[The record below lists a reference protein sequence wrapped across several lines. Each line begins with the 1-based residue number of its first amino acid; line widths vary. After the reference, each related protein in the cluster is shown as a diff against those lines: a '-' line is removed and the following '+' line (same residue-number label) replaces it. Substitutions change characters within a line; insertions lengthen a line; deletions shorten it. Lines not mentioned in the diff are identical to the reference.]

1 MKISPITSFY
11 GTQYKKEQ
19 FKTPEKGCVSQNT
32 GINFPGYNDY
42 MLSFGA
48 RVDKGVDR
56 FYETNKDR
64 MPQTVKIYIESLDDK
79 SKVSPLEAQQKA
91 YELLEI
97 AQSVEDIKNAYS
109 DEQLFKD
116 LINPLES
123 RATRGIL
130 NSLKENDELLKLSG
144 QGVLKDK
151 SNLTVYLVKKVFLE
165 NKTVDVNQLDININD
180 EETSDSTSKNEDAN
194 ILQFMIYQK
203 SKALKHKKLQDLTQ
217 QEFAIQQLDN
227 ELVFQNKQVHK
238 LKNAISQLEKS
249 IEEDE
254 QTKEKLQSENQYLT
268 SDERVKNLNDIDT
281 LNANIQNKHLQID
294 QAKNNIDKVKEKIEV
309 IQLKKED
316 VQNGVFDFQ
325 KPVEVEIKK

>member
-1 MKISPITSFY
+1 MRKNIFVRLKEYFSTYPIKRKLYTFLTLLSLWLSLFVSGLIAPRPAPMQANQQQTLSQQFENRTGEITLTKQIFSESNGILRLDFTTKNQINGLDTGIDPQKLKWKIYAKNKEVLAKMEVIPIVDEKIS
-11 GTQYKKEQ
+11 
-19 FKTPEKGCVSQNT
+19 V
-32 GINFPGYNDY
+32 
-42 MLSFGA
+42 
-48 RVDKGVDR
+48 
-56 FYETNKDR
+56 
-64 MPQTVKIYIESLDDK
+64 
-79 SKVSPLEAQQKA
+79 
-91 YELLEI
+91 
-97 AQSVEDIKNAYS
+97 
-109 DEQLFKD
+109 
-116 LINPLES
+116 
-123 RATRGIL
+123 
-130 NSLKENDELLKLSG
+130 
-144 QGVLKDK
+144 
-151 SNLTVYLVKKVFLE
+151 LVKNLPSNFEAIAIEVE

-180 EETSDSTSKNEDAN
+180 EETSDSTSKNKDAN

-281 LNANIQNKHLQID
+281 LNANVQNKHLQID

-316 VQNGVFDFQ
+316 VQNVVFDFQ

>member
-1 MKISPITSFY
+1 M
-11 GTQYKKEQ
+11 
-19 FKTPEKGCVSQNT
+19 
-32 GINFPGYNDY
+32 
-42 MLSFGA
+42 
-48 RVDKGVDR
+48 
-56 FYETNKDR
+56 
-64 MPQTVKIYIESLDDK
+64 VKNLPSDFEAIAIE
-79 SKVSPLEAQQKA
+79 V
-91 YELLEI
+91 
-97 AQSVEDIKNAYS
+97 
-109 DEQLFKD
+109 
-116 LINPLES
+116 
-123 RATRGIL
+123 
-130 NSLKENDELLKLSG
+130 
-144 QGVLKDK
+144 
-151 SNLTVYLVKKVFLE
+151 E

-180 EETSDSTSKNEDAN
+180 EEQNDLTSKNEDAN

-227 ELVFQNKQVHK
+227 EIVFQNKQLHK

-249 IEEDE
+249 IEEDD
-254 QTKEKLQSENQYLT
+254 QTKEKLQNENQYLT

-281 LNANIQNKHLQID
+281 LNANVQNKHLQID

>member
-1 MKISPITSFY
+1 MRKNIFVRLTEYFSTYPIKRKLYTFLTLLSLWLSLFVSGLIAPRPAPMQANQQQTLSQQFENRITLIKQIFSESNGILRLDFTTKNQINGLDTGIDPKKLKWKIYAKNKEVLAKMEVIPIIDEKIS
-11 GTQYKKEQ
+11 
-19 FKTPEKGCVSQNT
+19 V
-32 GINFPGYNDY
+32 
-42 MLSFGA
+42 
-48 RVDKGVDR
+48 
-56 FYETNKDR
+56 
-64 MPQTVKIYIESLDDK
+64 
-79 SKVSPLEAQQKA
+79 
-91 YELLEI
+91 
-97 AQSVEDIKNAYS
+97 
-109 DEQLFKD
+109 
-116 LINPLES
+116 
-123 RATRGIL
+123 
-130 NSLKENDELLKLSG
+130 
-144 QGVLKDK
+144 
-151 SNLTVYLVKKVFLE
+151 LVKNLPSDFEAIAIEVE

-180 EETSDSTSKNEDAN
+180 EETNDSTSKNEDAN

-203 SKALKHKKLQDLTQ
+203 SKNLKHKKLQDLTQ

-254 QTKEKLQSENQYLT
+254 QTKEKLQNENQYLT

-316 VQNGVFDFQ
+316 IQNGVFDFQ